1 MHPVPRPPSSP
12 YYSKPARDERDYE
25 EIYYHFDDY
34 AQDIILANA
43 DKFLDPPEPAE
54 NFVWE
59 DRILDEASE
68 GEFQG
73 IKRSLY
79 FGLGCGLASFA
90 LMRRFLRGGTAPSTG
105 FFERYASRSST
116 GSTGGYRF
124 DPIPQRQQLRPP
136 LPSSSGKGAFIFD
149 LLVSTFVAGG
159 VSVLAVESDMFYPTI
174 VINKSG
180 PQGAETT
187 VISPPPPPQ
196 WISSEIPLV
205 PGRSI
210 VAETL
215 CQPLTDEFRKFPKNL
230 WKTDRTNTTNGYDG
244 HVALYANSGWR
255 GSKYYDQNSNATVE
269 NLGDGSGADE
279 LNGRGLYEH
288 LVLEDLQGFI
298 INCERR
304 ARAERKIRK
313 IRGLRES
320 SSVPVVIGNE
330 GVECNDDMEL
340 DDIYY
345 IGRDDDGSGG
355 LGL

>member
-1 MHPVPRPPSSP
+1 
-12 YYSKPARDERDYE
+12 
-25 EIYYHFDDY
+25 
-34 AQDIILANA
+34 
-43 DKFLDPPEPAE
+43 
-54 NFVWE
+54 
-59 DRILDEASE
+59 
-68 GEFQG
+68 
-73 IKRSLY
+73 
-79 FGLGCGLASFA
+79 
-90 LMRRFLRGGTAPSTG
+90 MRRFRRGRTTN
-105 FFERYASRSST
+105 FFDRYASRSSAGT
-116 GSTGGYRF
+116 TGGYRF
-124 DPIPQRQQLRPP
+124 DPVPQTSQHLRPSV
-136 LPSSSGKGAFIFD
+136 PSSSGKGAFIFD
-149 LLVSTFVAGG
+149 LLVSTFVSGG

-174 VINKSG
+174 VINKTG

-196 WISSEIPLV
+196 WISSDIPLV
-205 PGRSI
+205 PGRSV

-215 CQPLTDEFRKFPKNL
+215 CQVSATCALGMDWCALHHVKDQENLRHAQTLSIHCCQHFVMTTTSVNQQPLTEEFRRFPKNL

-255 GSKYYDQNSNATVE
+255 GSRYYDQNSNATVE
-269 NLGDGSGADE
+269 NLGDGSGADD

-288 LVLEDLQGFI
+288 LVLDDLQGFI

-320 SSVPVVIGNE
+320 SSVPVVIPNE

-345 IGRDDDGSGG
+345 IDREDDGTSG